1 MQNQLLKDNSGGYSY
16 SKDYLLLIAVM
27 QILLMSYIGSFFI
40 VIFPGCIMILESGVC
55 YIYYIYSD

>member
-16 SKDYLLLIAVM
+16 SKDFLLLIAVM

-40 VIFPGCIMILESGVC
+40 VIFPGCIMILESGV
-55 YIYYIYSD
+55 